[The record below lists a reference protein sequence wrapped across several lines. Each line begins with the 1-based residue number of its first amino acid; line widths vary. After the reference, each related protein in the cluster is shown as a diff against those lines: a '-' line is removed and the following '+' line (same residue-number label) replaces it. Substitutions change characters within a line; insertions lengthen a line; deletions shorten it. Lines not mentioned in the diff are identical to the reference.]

1 MSRAG
6 PFRQESALFPG
17 VHQPFLHLHI
27 LVRIDKVQQR
37 EQASEC
43 VPEAGV
49 GEQIAI
55 VDGSVVRAVMYPFA
69 VRVDLGQ
76 ITWEQDRPV
85 KAGIECA
92 QIVEIV
98 ILHCDPAKY
107 LVPSR
112 SSGLGYL
119 VQRSVAQFFEID
131 FRLLLANE

>member
-1 MSRAG
+1 
-6 PFRQESALFPG
+6 
-17 VHQPFLHLHI
+17 
-27 LVRIDKVQQR
+27 
-37 EQASEC
+37 
-43 VPEAGV
+43 
-49 GEQIAI
+49 
-55 VDGSVVRAVMYPFA
+55 MYPFA